1 MPHKIKTIIHQLEE
15 QAQRFAKTNE
25 DIAGKTNLL
34 ALNATIE
41 AARAGDAGRG
51 FAVVATEVKNLA
63 NSAAKNSKEFRGEM
77 IKCIE
82 EGLTI
87 TDALIADIEGIKLID
102 TAQILVQLIVR
113 NLYERTADV
122 RWWATDEAFWKTAEN
137 PTPENCLLAMQRLA
151 TINRFYSVYLNLV
164 LADTNG
170 KILAVSQ
177 PEQFSSL
184 AGQHINHEKWFQETL
199 KTHSGDEYIVDDI
212 KNCSLHHHAPVAL
225 YAASVREGGE
235 VNGKLCGVLGV
246 YFNWSEQ
253 SRSIVQDEPT
263 FSKEEWSRSRV
274 LLLDSTH
281 RIIAASDNNN
291 LLQPFPLQTNG
302 ATKGCYKGSNG
313 ENIAFAKTIGYQ
325 EYNGLGWYGVIVQ
338 RPVVE

>member
-1 MPHKIKTIIHQLEE
+1 MPHKIKTIIHKLEE

-41 AARAGDAGRG
+41 AARAGDTGRG

-63 NSAAKNSKEFRGEM
+63 NNAAKNSKEFRGEM

-87 TDALIADIEGIKLID
+87 TDALIADIEGTKLID
-102 TAQILVQLIVR
+102 MAKILVQLIVR

-122 RWWATDEAFWKTAEN
+122 RWWATDEAFWQAAEN
-137 PTPENCLLAMQRLA
+137 PTPENYQLATERLA
-151 TINRFYSVYLNLV
+151 TINRFYSVYLNLL

-170 KILAVSQ
+170 KVLAISK
-177 PEQFSSL
+177 PEQFPML
-184 AGQHINHEKWFQETL
+184 TGQNIGHESWFKNAL
-199 KTHSGDEYIVDDI
+199 KTHNGDEYVVDDI

-225 YAASVREGGE
+225 YATSVRERGKI
-235 VNGKLCGVLGV
+235 NGKLRGVLGV
-246 YFNWSEQ
+246 YFDWREQ
-253 SRSIVQDEPT
+253 SRGIVQDEPT
-263 FSKEEWSRSRV
+263 LSKEEWSRSRV
-274 LLLDSTH
+274 LLLDNTH

-291 LLQPFPLQTNG
+291 LLQSFPLETNG
-302 ATKGCYKGSNG
+302 ATKGCYKSSNG
-313 ENIAFAKTIGYQ
+313 ETIAFAKTIGYQ
-325 EYNGLGWYGVIVQ
+325 EYSGLGWYGVVIQ
-338 RPVVE
+338 RPITE

>member
-1 MPHKIKTIIHQLEE
+1 MPHKIKKIIHQLEE

-41 AARAGDAGRG
+41 AARAGDAGKG

-63 NSAAKNSKEFRGEM
+63 TSAAKNSKEFRSEM

-82 EGLTI
+82 QGLAI
-87 TDALIADIEGIKLID
+87 TDALITDLEGTKLID
-102 TAQILVQLIVR
+102 MAQILVQLIVR

-122 RWWATDEAFWKTAEN
+122 RWWATDEAFWEAAEN
-137 PTPENCLLAMQRLA
+137 PTPENCVHATHRLA
-151 TINRFYSVYLNLV
+151 TINRFYSVYFNLV
-164 LADTNG
+164 LADTEG
-170 KILAVSQ
+170 KVLAVSQ
-177 PEQFSSL
+177 PEQFPTL
-184 AGQHINHEKWFQETL
+184 IGQHIGHEQWFQNTL
-199 KTHSGDEYIVDDI
+199 RTHSGDEYIVDDI
-212 KNCSLHHHAPVAL
+212 KNCPLHNNAPVAL

-246 YFNWSEQ
+246 YFNWGEQ
-253 SRSIVQDEPT
+253 ARSIVQDEPT
-263 FSKEEWSRSRV
+263 LSKEEWTRSRV
-274 LLLDSTH
+274 LLLDNTH
-281 RIIAASDNNN
+281 RVIAASDNNN

-325 EYNGLGWYGVIVQ
+325 EYSGLGWYGVIVQ
-338 RPVVE
+338 RPVVG